1 VSTPELR
8 CALEVRDGV
17 VWISLQGALR
27 ASGRTALTALV
38 RARRVANRS
47 YPTVVDL
54 SGLEVADALGVA
66 ALRRVLRR
74 FVRASVVL
82 PPPWTQA
89 RTIVHA
95 HLAGFHVVERSS
107 DLDLP

>member
-1 VSTPELR
+1 VSTPELQ

-17 VWISLQGALR
+17 VWISLHGALR
-27 ASGRTALTALV
+27 ASGRTALTAFV
-38 RARRVANRS
+38 RARRIANWS
-47 YPTVVDL
+47 YPTVIDL
-54 SGLEVADALGVA
+54 SGLEVADALGLA

-74 FVRASVVL
+74 FARASVVL

-89 RTIVHA
+89 CTIVRA
-95 HLAGFHVVERSS
+95 HLAGFHLVERSS

>member
-38 RARRVANRS
+38 HAHWIANRS
-47 YPTVVDL
+47 YPIAVDL

-66 ALRRVLRR
+66 ALRRLLRH
-74 FVRASVVL
+74 FARASVVL

-89 RTIVHA
+89 CTIVHA
-95 HLAGFHVVERSS
+95 HLAGVHVVERPS